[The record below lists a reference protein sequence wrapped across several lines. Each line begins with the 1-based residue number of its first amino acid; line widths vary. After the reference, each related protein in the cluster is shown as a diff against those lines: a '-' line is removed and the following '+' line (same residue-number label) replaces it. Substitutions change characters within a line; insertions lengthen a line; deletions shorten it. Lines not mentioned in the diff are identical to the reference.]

1 MSFLWFKSRAE
12 KEMERKMAIRS
23 TMNELKRCKISM
35 EKKKD
40 EMLRLA
46 VRAKQSGLAR
56 EYVTAKTAM
65 MTIMKYSQTLE
76 AIWLRL
82 QIAETM
88 RDMSRASMKAVKS
101 MGAIGK
107 ELSDIMNKT
116 NFLKNQAAFEMGS
129 MRMEEMM
136 SQMES
141 MLDSTS
147 DLGGSYQ
154 TETSDTDWSDAAD
167 RLIEASM
174 TATPTPIEQ
183 EIEELLKQMRQQGS
197 SQK

>member
-1 MSFLWFKSRAE
+1 MSFGWFKSRAE

-56 EYVTAKTAM
+56 EYVTAKNAM

-174 TATPTPIEQ
+174 TATPTPIDQ